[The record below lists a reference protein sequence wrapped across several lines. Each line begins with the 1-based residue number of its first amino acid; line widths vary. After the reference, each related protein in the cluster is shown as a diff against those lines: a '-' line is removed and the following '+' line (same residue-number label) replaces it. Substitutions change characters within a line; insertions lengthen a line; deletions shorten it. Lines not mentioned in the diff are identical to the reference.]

1 MRFQFHLA
9 TSARPPYARPIML
22 PLPEFIES
30 DKDLP
35 DAVDVVIVG
44 GGIIGTCTALEL
56 AERGLKVALFEKG
69 RIAGEQSGRNWGW
82 CRQMGRDSREMPLIV
97 ESLRL
102 WRGMNDR
109 TGAETG
115 FTQSGIAYLETDERG
130 LEQRKAWAVKNA
142 QPFQVNSRIVRGE
155 ELDRLVPGASARFA
169 GGLYTESDGRAEP
182 QLAAPAIAQAARNM
196 GVRIFTGWAVRGI
209 ETEAGKVSGVMT
221 ERGFVRCSTVVY
233 AGGAW
238 SRRFLGNLGLDL
250 PQLITLSNVQATE
263 PLDLPYATS
272 FAGGK
277 YAVRKRADGGYTIAH
292 NAITVSDI
300 IPASFKYM
308 KAFLPAL
315 RAEWPSLKLRF
326 GKRFISEAMLASRWS
341 LDEVSPFEKVRVLDP
356 EPVDWVLEDCLN
368 ELASDHPEFK
378 GITITRKWAGIID
391 VTPDAVPVISG
402 IALIPGLFLATGF
415 SGHGFGIGPGAGKL
429 MADLVTGKTPVVDP
443 APFAYTRM
451 IDGSTLMPETEV

>member
-1 MRFQFHLA
+1 
-9 TSARPPYARPIML
+9 ML

-30 DKDLP
+30 DTDLP
-35 DAVDVVIVG
+35 DTADVVIIG

-102 WRGMNDR
+102 WREMNDR
-109 TGAETG
+109 AGADTG
-115 FTQSGIAYLETDERG
+115 FKQCGIAYMEPDEKG
-130 LEQRKAWAVKNA
+130 LQQREAWAAKNA
-142 QPFQVNSRIVRGE
+142 QPFQVNSRIVRGD
-155 ELDRLVPGASARFA
+155 ELDKLVPGASARFSGA
-169 GGLYTESDGRAEP
+169 LYTESDGRAEP
-182 QLAAPAIAQAARNM
+182 QRAAPAIAQAARNK
-196 GVRIFTGWAVRGI
+196 GAQVFTGWAVRGI
-209 ETEAGKVSGVMT
+209 ETEAGAVSGVMT
-221 ERGFVRCSTVVY
+221 ERGRVRCTSVVY

-292 NAITVSDI
+292 NAVTVSDI
-300 IPASFKYM
+300 IPASFKYL

-315 RAEWPSLKLRF
+315 RSEWPHLKLRI

-356 EPVDWVLEDCLN
+356 KPVDWVLEECLN
-368 ELASDHPEFK
+368 ELAADHPGFK
-378 GITITRKWAGIID
+378 GVSITNKWAGVID

-402 IALIPGLFLATGF
+402 IEQIPGLYLATGF
-415 SGHGFGIGPGAGKL
+415 SGHGFGIGPGAGEL

-443 APFAYTRM
+443 APFSYTRM
-451 IDGSTLMPETEV
+451 IDGSRLMPETDI

>member
-22 PLPEFIES
+22 SLPEFIES

>member
-1 MRFQFHLA
+1 
-9 TSARPPYARPIML
+9 ML
-22 PLPEFIES
+22 PLPEFIDS
-30 DKDLP
+30 DTDLP
-35 DAVDVVIVG
+35 DTVDVVVIG

-102 WRGMNDR
+102 WRGMNHR
-109 TGAETG
+109 TGSETG
-115 FTQSGIAYLETDERG
+115 FTQCGIAYMETDEKG
-130 LEQRKAWAVKNA
+130 LEQREAWAAKNA
-142 QPFQVNSRIVRGE
+142 RPFQVNSRIVRGA
-155 ELDRLVPGASARFA
+155 ELDGLVPGASARFA
-169 GGLYTESDGRAEP
+169 GALYTESDGRAEP
-182 QLAAPAIAQAARNM
+182 QSAAPAIAQAARDK
-196 GVRIFTGWAVRGI
+196 GARIFTGWAVRGI

-221 ERGFVRCSTVVY
+221 ERGFVRCSSAVY

-238 SRRFLGNLGLDL
+238 SRRFMGNLGLDL

-292 NAITVSDI
+292 NAVTVSDI
-300 IPASFKYM
+300 IPASFRYM
-308 KAFLPAL
+308 RPFLPAL
-315 RAEWPSLKLRF
+315 RAEWPNLKLRF
-326 GKRFISEAMLASRWS
+326 GKRFFSEAMLASRWS

-356 EPVDWVLEDCLN
+356 KPVDWVLDECLS
-368 ELASDHPEFK
+368 ELARDHPEFK
-378 GITITRKWAGIID
+378 GVKITSKWAGIID

-402 IALIPGLFLATGF
+402 IDRIPGLFLATGF

-429 MADLVTGKTPVVDP
+429 MADIVTGKSPVVDP
-443 APFAYTRM
+443 TPFSYMRM
-451 IDGSTLMPETEV
+451 IDGSRLMPET

>member
-1 MRFQFHLA
+1 MLA
-9 TSARPPYARPIML
+9 ANMV
-22 PLPEFIES
+22 PLPEHVES
-30 DKDLP
+30 DTDLP
-35 DAVDVVIVG
+35 DAVDVVVIG

-102 WRGMNDR
+102 WRGMNQR
-109 TGAETG
+109 TGADTG
-115 FTQSGIAYLETDERG
+115 FTQCGIAYMEADEKG
-130 LEQRKAWAVKNA
+130 LQQREAWAAKNA
-142 QPFQVNSRIVRGE
+142 RPFQVNSRIVRGG
-155 ELDRLVPGASARFA
+155 ELDKLVPGASARFA
-169 GGLYTESDGRAEP
+169 GALYTDSDGRAEP
-182 QLAAPAIAQAARNM
+182 QRAAPAIAHAARNR
-196 GVRIFTGWAVRGI
+196 GAHIFTGWAVRGI

-221 ERGFVRCSTVVY
+221 ERGRVRCTSVVY

-292 NAITVSDI
+292 NAVTVSDI
-300 IPASFKYM
+300 IPASFKYLR
-308 KAFLPAL
+308 AFLPAL
-315 RAEWPSLKLRF
+315 RSEWPNLKLRI
-326 GKRFISEAMLASRWS
+326 GKRFVSEAMLASHWS
-341 LDEVSPFEKVRVLDP
+341 LDEMSPFEKVRVLDP
-356 EPVDWVLEDCLN
+356 EPVDWVLRDCLD
-368 ELASDHPEFK
+368 ELARDHPGFK
-378 GITITRKWAGIID
+378 GVRIASKWAGVID

-402 IALIPGLFLATGF
+402 IDQIPGLFLSTGF
-415 SGHGFGIGPGAGKL
+415 SGHGFGIGPGAGRL
-429 MADLVTGKTPVVDP
+429 MADLVTGRTPVVDP
-443 APFAYTRM
+443 APFSYTRM
-451 IDGSTLMPETEV
+451 IDGSKLMPETDI

>member
-1 MRFQFHLA
+1 
-9 TSARPPYARPIML
+9 ML

-35 DAVDVVIVG
+35 DAVDAVIVG

-69 RIAGEQSGRNWGW
+69 HIAGEQSGRNWGW

-115 FTQSGIAYLETDERG
+115 FTQSGIAYLETDEKG
-130 LEQRKAWAVKNA
+130 VEQRKAWAVKNA
-142 QPFQVNSRIVRGE
+142 LPFQVNSRIVRGE

-182 QLAAPAIAQAARNM
+182 QRAAPVIAQAARNM
-196 GVRIFTGWAVRGI
+196 GARIFTGWAVRGI

-221 ERGFVRCSTVVY
+221 ERGFVRCSSVVY

-315 RAEWPSLKLRF
+315 RSEWPSLKLRF
-326 GKRFISEAMLASRWS
+326 GKRFFSEAMLASRWS
-341 LDEVSPFEKVRVLDP
+341 LDEVTPFEKVRVLDP
-356 EPVDWVLEDCLN
+356 EPVDWVLEECLN
-368 ELASDHPEFK
+368 ELASDHPGFRGI
-378 GITITRKWAGIID
+378 GITGKWAGIID
-391 VTPDAVPVISG
+391 VTPDAVPVISA
-402 IALIPGLFLATGF
+402 IARIPGLFLATGF

-429 MADLVTGKTPVVDP
+429 MADLVTGRTPVVDP
-443 APFAYTRM
+443 APFAYSRM
-451 IDGSTLMPETEV
+451 IDGSRLMPETEV

>member
-1 MRFQFHLA
+1 
-9 TSARPPYARPIML
+9 ML

-30 DKDLP
+30 DTDLP
-35 DAVDVVIVG
+35 DTVDVVVIG

-102 WRGMNDR
+102 WRKMNDR
-109 TGAETG
+109 AGADTG
-115 FTQSGIAYLETDERG
+115 FKQCGIAYMEADEKG
-130 LEQRKAWAVKNA
+130 LQQREAWAAKNA

-155 ELDRLVPGASARFA
+155 ELDKLVPGASTRFA
-169 GGLYTESDGRAEP
+169 GALFTESDGRAEP
-182 QLAAPAIAQAARNM
+182 QRAAPAIAQAARNK
-196 GVRIFTGWAVRGI
+196 GAQIFTGWAVRGI
-209 ETEAGKVSGVMT
+209 ETEAGNVSGVMT
-221 ERGFVRCSTVVY
+221 ERGSVRCTSVVY

-250 PQLITLSNVQATE
+250 PQLITLSSVQATE

-292 NAITVSDI
+292 NAVTVSDI
-300 IPASFKYM
+300 IPASFKYL

-315 RAEWPSLKLRF
+315 RSEWPYLKLRI

-356 EPVDWVLEDCLN
+356 KPVDWVLEECLN
-368 ELASDHPEFK
+368 ELAADHPEFK
-378 GITITRKWAGIID
+378 GVAITNKWAGVID

-402 IALIPGLFLATGF
+402 IEKIPGLYLATGF
-415 SGHGFGIGPGAGKL
+415 SGHGFGIGPGAGEL

-443 APFAYTRM
+443 APFSYTRM
-451 IDGSTLMPETEV
+451 IDGSRLRPETDI

>member
-1 MRFQFHLA
+1 
-9 TSARPPYARPIML
+9 ML
-22 PLPEFIES
+22 PLPQFIES
-30 DKDLP
+30 DTDLP
-35 DAVDVVIVG
+35 DAVDVAIVG

-56 AERGLKVALFEKG
+56 AERGAKVALFEKG

-102 WRGMNDR
+102 WRAMNDR
-109 TGAETG
+109 TASETG
-115 FTQSGIAYLETDERG
+115 FTQAGIAYMETDEKG
-130 LEQRKAWAVKNA
+130 LELREAWAAKNA
-142 QPFQVNSRIVRGE
+142 RPFQVNSRIVRGA

-169 GGLYTESDGRAEP
+169 GALYTESDGRAEP
-182 QLAAPAIAQAARNM
+182 QRAAPAIAHAARNR
-196 GVRIFTGWAVRGI
+196 GARIFTGWAVRGI

-221 ERGFVRCSTVVY
+221 ERGFVRCSSVVY

-263 PLDLPYATS
+263 PLDIPYATS

-308 KAFLPAL
+308 KAFWPAL
-315 RAEWPSLKLRF
+315 RSEWPCLKLRL

-341 LDEVSPFEKVRVLDP
+341 LDEVTPFEKVRVLDP
-356 EPVDWVLEDCLN
+356 KPVDWVLAECLN
-368 ELASDHPEFK
+368 ELARDHPEFAGVK
-378 GITITRKWAGIID
+378 ITNTWAGIID

-402 IALIPGLFLATGF
+402 IDKIPGLFLATGF

-429 MADLVTGKTPVVDP
+429 TADLVTGKTPVVNP
-443 APFAYTRM
+443 APFSYTRM
-451 IDGSTLMPETEV
+451 IDGTKLMPELEI

>member
-451 IDGSTLMPETEV
+451 IDGSRLMPETEV

>member
-1 MRFQFHLA
+1 
-9 TSARPPYARPIML
+9 ML
-22 PLPEFIES
+22 PLPEFVES
-30 DKDLP
+30 DTDLP
-35 DAVDVVIVG
+35 EAVDVVIIG

-102 WRGMNDR
+102 WRKMNDR
-109 TGAETG
+109 AGTDTG
-115 FTQSGIAYLETDERG
+115 FKQCGIAYMEADEKG
-130 LEQRKAWAVKNA
+130 LQQREAWAAKNA
-142 QPFQVNSRIVRGE
+142 HPFQINSRIVRGE
-155 ELDRLVPGASARFA
+155 ELDKLVPGASARFSGA
-169 GGLYTESDGRAEP
+169 LFTESDGRAEP
-182 QLAAPAIAQAARNM
+182 QRAAPAIAQAARNK
-196 GVRIFTGWAVRGI
+196 GAQIFTGWAVRGI

-221 ERGFVRCSTVVY
+221 ERGPVRCTSVVY

-250 PQLITLSNVQATE
+250 PQLITLSSVQATE
-263 PLDLPYATS
+263 PLDLAYATS

-292 NAITVSDI
+292 NAVTVSDI
-300 IPASFKYM
+300 IPASFKYL

-315 RAEWPSLKLRF
+315 RSEWPYLKLRI
-326 GKRFISEAMLASRWS
+326 GKRFFSEAMLASRWS

-356 EPVDWVLEDCLN
+356 KPVDWVLEECLN
-368 ELASDHPEFK
+368 ELAADHPGFK
-378 GITITRKWAGIID
+378 GVSITHKWAGVID

-402 IALIPGLFLATGF
+402 IEKIPGLYLATGF
-415 SGHGFGIGPGAGKL
+415 SGHGFGIGPGAGEL

-443 APFAYTRM
+443 APFSYTRM
-451 IDGSTLMPETEV
+451 IDGSRLMPESEI